1 MARDSQAALVA
12 LNRFGLGARGGASGD
27 LINAASDPRGFVK
40 AELARPN
47 GVLLEAPGLQS
58 TPQLGQAVFAYQ
70 DEVKQAREA
79 AAKAG
84 TPPEAPPLQAP
95 ADQKPG
101 PRRNLSLNTAATEIA
116 GQMAEAKPADAA
128 AKPETMQPN
137 MAAPPAA
144 KPAPQPLNVIQK
156 TFRAEALARLQRAT
170 LVECGFTERLVVFW
184 SNHFCISASKGELAR
199 IWAGAFER
207 EAIRPHV
214 LGRFADMLK
223 AVEQHPAMLFFLDN
237 QQSLGPD
244 SRAGQNRKRGLN
256 ENLAREIMELHTLGV
271 GGGYTQEDVTSLA
284 RIITGWT
291 FAGRQGGLGTPGSFA
306 FNVNAHQPGPQVLLG
321 KTYEPTGLAQGE
333 AALADIARHPSTAN
347 FIATKLVRHF
357 VADDPPQALVARLRD
372 VFVKTDGDLKA
383 MATALVDSDEAW
395 KAPLTKM
402 RSPYDFLVASGR
414 LLARVPEDPGA
425 YLNGLNL
432 LGQPL
437 WSPSGPNGFPDTVAA
452 WAAPEGMKLRL
463 DIAAQMGAR
472 LGNNIEP
479 ARPAGIRSGRRGVDR
494 NAADHRARG
503 IAPAGAGAAADV
515 AGNAEEM
522 MMIDCVENR
531 LLTSRRGLL
540 LGGASFAAWAYLPK
554 FARAA
559 DGRDPRLIVVIL
571 RGALDGLSTVAPV
584 GDPDYAG
591 LHGSIALA
599 ADGAHPRDHARF
611 LLRAASGY
619 AGVRAHVSRHACR
632 SDPRGGDTL
641 SRPFAFRRPGR
652 ARKRL
657 CRPRPGA
664 VRLAQ
669 PRAGSAAARRARVER
684 PCGRADHAAGAARQC
699 ADRRLGA
706 GGAAAGRRRHRDA
719 ARRSLPSPRSR
730 VGDGPLAG
738 PPVGEGRKRRR
749 HEAEGRQSG
758 RADAPG
764 RARRRQAD
772 GGRRRPAHRRARLRR
787 LGYARQ

>member
-12 LNRFGLGARGGASGD
+12 LNRFGFGARGGASGD

-70 DEVKQAREA
+70 DQVKAEREA

-84 TPPEAPPLQAP
+84 TPPEAAQVP
-95 ADQKPG
+95 ADQKPAL
-101 PRRNLSLNTAATEIA
+101 RRNLSLNTVATEIA
-116 GQMAEAKPADAA
+116 GQMAEAKQADNKPTDNKLADNS

-137 MAAPPAA
+137 MTAPQPA

-214 LGRFADMLK
+214 LGHFADMLK

-291 FAGRQGGLGTPGSFA
+291 FAGRQRQLGTPGSFV
-306 FNVNAHQPGPQVLLG
+306 FNANAHQPGPQMLLG

-347 FIATKLVRHF
+347 FIATKFVRHF
-357 VADDPPQALVARLRD
+357 VADDPPPALVARLRD

-383 MATALVDSDEAW
+383 LAAALVDSDEAW

-402 RSPYDFLVASGR
+402 RSPYDFVVASGR
-414 LLARVPEDPGA
+414 LLARVPEDPGG
-425 YLNGLNL
+425 YLNNLNL

-437 WSPSGPNGFPDTVAA
+437 WSPAGPNGFPDTSAA

-472 LGNNIEP
+472 LGNNIDPLDLLEF
-479 ARPAGIRSGRRGVDR
+479 
-494 NAADHRARG
+494 
-503 IAPAGAGAAADV
+503 AAAD
-515 AGNAEEM
+515 AASIETRKTIERAE
-522 MMIDCVENR
+522 
-531 LLTSRRGLL
+531 SRQQALALL
-540 LGGASFAAWAYLPK
+540 LMSPEMQ
-554 FARAA
+554 
-559 DGRDPRLIVVIL
+559 
-571 RGALDGLSTVAPV
+571 
-584 GDPDYAG
+584 
-591 LHGSIALA
+591 
-599 ADGAHPRDHARF
+599 
-611 LLRAASGY
+611 
-619 AGVRAHVSRHACR
+619 
-632 SDPRGGDTL
+632 
-641 SRPFAFRRPGR
+641 RR
-652 ARKRL
+652 
-657 CRPRPGA
+657 
-664 VRLAQ
+664 
-669 PRAGSAAARRARVER
+669 
-684 PCGRADHAAGAARQC
+684 
-699 ADRRLGA
+699 
-706 GGAAAGRRRHRDA
+706 
-719 ARRSLPSPRSR
+719 
-730 VGDGPLAG
+730 
-738 PPVGEGRKRRR
+738 
-749 HEAEGRQSG
+749 
-758 RADAPG
+758 
-764 RARRRQAD
+764 
-772 GGRRRPAHRRARLRR
+772 
-787 LGYARQ
+787 